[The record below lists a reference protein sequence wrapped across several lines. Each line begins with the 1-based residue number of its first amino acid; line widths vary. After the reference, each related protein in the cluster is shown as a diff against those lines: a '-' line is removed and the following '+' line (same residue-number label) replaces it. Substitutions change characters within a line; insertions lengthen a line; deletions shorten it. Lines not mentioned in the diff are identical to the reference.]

1 MPDIGVWSGLDLST
15 VSSSDASDFYWT
27 PYWDQRL
34 LGVLRYLQAWQAYT
48 FRFDLIGGLQREDAR
63 PLRRT
68 EDEGLS
74 GKTDWELVC
83 GASSTYNKRL
93 GNYFDL
99 FIDGSVMALRE
110 YIDHRFLIGFNLGF

>member
-1 MPDIGVWSGLDLST
+1 VW
-15 VSSSDASDFYWT
+15 
-27 PYWDQRL
+27 
-34 LGVLRYLQAWQAYT
+34 
-48 FRFDLIGGLQREDAR
+48 
-63 PLRRT
+63 
-68 EDEGLS
+68 
-74 GKTDWELVC
+74 